1 MASVKLKLMTSR
13 NPSNIY
19 CRFLH
24 NRSIDLVA
32 TIGVY
37 VDPKNWDNRN
47 QKIKNV
53 LAVKNRNVINRKLSE
68 LKISLIDNFNL
79 SYINGEIIDSSWLKK
94 SISDFFSRPDEEETG
109 KNISHTIYV
118 LDFAN
123 WWLEEKSKTWLTSA
137 NSYMNERTKAQ
148 YNSFVGLL
156 HNFQGK
162 SKLKLNDSGN
172 KKITEFVFWLNENGY
187 AEKTIKRHVNRF
199 KFFFQ
204 RAKEEGYRIDT
215 TFEQRVFVPKSEE
228 VLEPILDEQEIERI
242 FKLSIDN
249 EVLDNARDNLII
261 ACWTGLRVSD
271 YLNKLDISNFI
282 DDFIELKTT
291 KTGKRVTIPVH
302 PMVKNILIK
311 HHGCLPRKVNDADF
325 NKQIKI
331 VCKLAGIN
339 KIMKG
344 KVYDSKSKRKVL
356 GLHEKYNLITS
367 HIGRR
372 SFATNHF
379 GKLSNAAI
387 MSICGW
393 SKEEMMLSYIKKS
406 NREHAVQLQEYWE
419 KTYQTN

>member
-1 MASVKLKLMTSR
+1 MPSIKLKLKTSR

-24 NRSIDLVA
+24 NRSIDIMA

-53 LAVKNRNVINRKLSE
+53 LAVKNRDAINRKLSE
-68 LKISLIDNFNL
+68 LKISLIDEFNI
-79 SYINGEIIDSSWLKK
+79 SYINGEIIDGSWLKK
-94 SISDFFSRPDEEETG
+94 SISDFFNRPNEEDSG
-109 KNISHTIYV
+109 KNTSYTIYV

-123 WWLEEKSKTWLTSA
+123 WWLEERAKTWLTSS
-137 NSYMNERTKAQ
+137 NSYMNDRTKSQ
-148 YNSFVGLL
+148 YISFVNLL
-156 HNFQGK
+156 SQFQGK
-162 SKLKLNDSGN
+162 TKIKLNDSGN
-172 KKITEFVFWLNENGY
+172 KTITEFVSWLNENGY

-204 RAKEEGYRIDT
+204 RAKEEGYKIDA

-228 VLEPILDEQEIERI
+228 VLEPILDEQEIEQI
-242 FKLSIDN
+242 FKLSIDDL
-249 EVLDNARDNLII
+249 VLDNARDNLII

-291 KTGKRVTIPVH
+291 KTGKRVSIPVH
-302 PMVKNILIK
+302 PMVKKILIK
-311 HHGCLPRKVNDADF
+311 HHGCLPKKVNDAIF
-325 NKQIKI
+325 NKQIKK
-331 VCKLAGIN
+331 VCKLAGLN
-339 KIMKG
+339 KLMQG
-344 KVYDSKSKRKVL
+344 KIYDAKSKRKVL
-356 GLHEKYNLITS
+356 GLHKKYNLITS

-379 GKLSNAAI
+379 GKLPNANI

-406 NREHAVQLQEYWE
+406 NRDHAVQLQEYWE
-419 KTYQTN
+419 KTYKTN